1 MAPSSWSRSTSAA
14 RPLLR
19 AAAKNYDGV
28 VVISKPVR
36 YQAVL
41 DELKERGNVSL
52 ETRRLLA
59 AEAFSHTAAYDAAI
73 AARFVSEAG
82 MDFPDEM
89 TLSLRKVRDLRY
101 GENPHQQAA
110 FYAVRGEEDA
120 AMVAAEQIHGK
131 AASFN
136 NMLDINAAWR
146 IASDF
151 AQPTVAI
158 VKHQNPCGI
167 ASDNEITKAY
177 RRAFMCDSVSA
188 FGGIVGVNRPV
199 TRELA
204 EAMEDTFYEAIIAP
218 GYEPDALPLLKQR
231 KNLEILS
238 VPNALV
244 GKHLRRPDAN
254 AFDMKRVAGGLL
266 VQTPDE
272 SVADEGNFK
281 VATERTPSLE
291 ELTDLL
297 FAWRCVK
304 HVTSNAIVLAKGLAT
319 VGVGPGQMSR
329 VVAVETAVRKAGE
342 NARLAVMASDAYFP
356 FPDGIEVAARAG
368 VTAIIQ
374 PGGSLRDAMMIDTA
388 NKSHMAMLFTGRR
401 HFKHGSDERGDRR
414 YQRASRCVIEIAHV
428 VVEHLRRNVPP
439 HQTPHPRIAQR
450 RLLRDETGHVLES
463 EPQRR
468 YDVRAILEPVRVEEE
483 PETTRLHVDVVSAAI
498 RHERCPRVR
507 GVRDVPEA
515 RSRACEV
522 PVEHQS
528 EAAIAQER
536 VPRRPV
542 VVADDLGLRGCDEP
556 PPRAGG
562 RHEVRDEVV
571 IAAQEARRRDQLRVG
586 HDPIR
591 ERFERTRV

>member
-1 MAPSSWSRSTSAA
+1 MRALLSVSDLDGLVPFARGLRDLGWDLVATDGTRAALKSEGIDARSVEEITGSPTLLGGRVKTLHPRIHAA
-14 RPLLR
+14 VLARRDDDTHIAELAREGIDPIDLVAVNLYAFSKAAGSGKRGAELMEQIDIGGATLLR

-101 GENPHQQAA
+101 GENPHQKAA
-110 FYAVRGEEDA
+110 FYALRGEEDA

-136 NMLDINAAWR
+136 NILDINAAWR
-146 IASDF
+146 MASDF
-151 AQPTVAI
+151 SQPTVAI

-167 ASDNEITKAY
+167 ASEQDITSAY

-199 TRELA
+199 TKELA
-204 EAMEDTFYEAIIAP
+204 EAMQDTFYEAIIAP
-218 GYEPDALPLLKQR
+218 GFEPDALPLLKQR

-244 GKHLRRPDAN
+244 GRHLRRPDAN

-272 SVADEGNFK
+272 SVADESNFK
-281 VATERTPSLE
+281 VVTERKPTLE
-291 ELTDLL
+291 ELTDLI
-297 FAWRCVK
+297 FAWRCVR
-304 HVTSNAIVLAKGLAT
+304 HVTSNAIVLAKGLQT
-319 VGVGPGQMSR
+319 VGVGPGQLSR
-329 VVAVETAVRKAGE
+329 VVAVEVAVRKAGE
-342 NARLAVMASDAYFP
+342 NVRLAVMASDAYFP

-374 PGGSLRDAMMIDTA
+374 PGGSMRDAMMIDTA
-388 NKSHMAMLFTGRR
+388 NKHRMAMLFTGRR
-401 HFKHGSDERGDRR
+401 HFKH
-414 YQRASRCVIEIAHV
+414 
-428 VVEHLRRNVPP
+428 
-439 HQTPHPRIAQR
+439 
-450 RLLRDETGHVLES
+450 
-463 EPQRR
+463 
-468 YDVRAILEPVRVEEE
+468 
-483 PETTRLHVDVVSAAI
+483 
-498 RHERCPRVR
+498 
-507 GVRDVPEA
+507 
-515 RSRACEV
+515 
-522 PVEHQS
+522 
-528 EAAIAQER
+528 
-536 VPRRPV
+536 
-542 VVADDLGLRGCDEP
+542 
-556 PPRAGG
+556 
-562 RHEVRDEVV
+562 
-571 IAAQEARRRDQLRVG
+571 
-586 HDPIR
+586 
-591 ERFERTRV
+591 

>member
-1 MAPSSWSRSTSAA
+1 VRALLSVSDLDGLVPFARGLRDLGWDLVATDGTRAALKSEGIDARSVEEITGSPTLLGGRVKTLHPRIHAAVLARRDDETHTAELAREGIAPIDLVAVNLYAFSKAA
-14 RPLLR
+14 GLGRRGAELMEQIDIGGATLLR

-101 GENPHQQAA
+101 GENPHQKAA
-110 FYAVRGEEDA
+110 FYALRGEEDA

-136 NMLDINAAWR
+136 NILDINAAWR
-146 IASDF
+146 MASDF
-151 AQPTVAI
+151 SQPTVAI

-167 ASDNEITKAY
+167 ASEQDITSAY

-199 TRELA
+199 TKELA
-204 EAMEDTFYEAIIAP
+204 EAMQDTFYEAIIAP
-218 GYEPDALPLLKQR
+218 GFEPDALPLLKQR

-244 GKHLRRPDAN
+244 GRHLRRPDAN

-272 SVADEGNFK
+272 SVADESNFK
-281 VATERTPSLE
+281 VVTERKPTLE
-291 ELTDLL
+291 ELTDLI
-297 FAWRCVK
+297 FAWRCVR
-304 HVTSNAIVLAKGLAT
+304 HVTSNAIVLAKGLQT
-319 VGVGPGQMSR
+319 VGVGPGQLSR
-329 VVAVETAVRKAGE
+329 VVAVEVAVRKAGE
-342 NARLAVMASDAYFP
+342 NVRLAVMASDAYFP

-374 PGGSLRDAMMIDTA
+374 PGGSMRDAMMIDTA
-388 NKSHMAMLFTGRR
+388 NKHRMAMLFTGRR
-401 HFKHGSDERGDRR
+401 HFKH
-414 YQRASRCVIEIAHV
+414 
-428 VVEHLRRNVPP
+428 
-439 HQTPHPRIAQR
+439 
-450 RLLRDETGHVLES
+450 
-463 EPQRR
+463 
-468 YDVRAILEPVRVEEE
+468 
-483 PETTRLHVDVVSAAI
+483 
-498 RHERCPRVR
+498 
-507 GVRDVPEA
+507 
-515 RSRACEV
+515 
-522 PVEHQS
+522 
-528 EAAIAQER
+528 
-536 VPRRPV
+536 
-542 VVADDLGLRGCDEP
+542 
-556 PPRAGG
+556 
-562 RHEVRDEVV
+562 
-571 IAAQEARRRDQLRVG
+571 
-586 HDPIR
+586 
-591 ERFERTRV
+591 